1 MVRIAAFTLA
11 AMVGAPCV
19 AGAATLDDFFA
30 RGYTVAAST
39 TLAGNFTGCVRQHRL
54 LFADG
59 SVFACARTTAQIAYD
74 ARVYILRLGGDPPSV
89 VLVGSRVMT
98 GELLRL
104 QQHDYPVPLRMNA
117 EPQLGGPVA
126 PGLALAP
133 VGPIPSINTLT
144 QQQNAP
150 LSEQQE
156 RLPTLPHKNRSS
168 R

>member
-1 MVRIAAFTLA
+1 MVRFAVFTL
-11 AMVGAPCV
+11 VIGFGVPGL

-54 LFADG
+54 EFADG
-59 SVFACARTTAQIAYD
+59 SVFACARTMAQIAY
-74 ARVYILRLGGDPPSV
+74 APRVYILRLGGDAPSV
-89 VLVGSRVMT
+89 VLVGSRVQA

-104 QQHDYPVPLRMNA
+104 RLHDYPVPLRMDPD
-117 EPQLGGPVA
+117 PQLSGPA
-126 PGLALAP
+126 PPGLALAP
-133 VGPIPSINTLT
+133 VGPIPSIDTLM

-150 LSEQQE
+150 LSAQQT
-156 RLPTLPHKNRSS
+156 RLPTPPPKNRSS